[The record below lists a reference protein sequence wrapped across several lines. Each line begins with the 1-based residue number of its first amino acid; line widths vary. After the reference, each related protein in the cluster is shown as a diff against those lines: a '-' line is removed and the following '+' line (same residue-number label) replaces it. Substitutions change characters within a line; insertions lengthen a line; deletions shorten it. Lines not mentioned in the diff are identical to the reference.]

1 MFIVGCIL
9 LALLAFVF
17 AVWRGAERQEDD
29 RQAALLA
36 LYRARKE
43 ELEAEVAE
51 AGAVAELR
59 EDLDAALLDDWVDTP
74 QTGQG
79 GRAAATWTVA
89 AAIVAVLLA
98 GVVYWRIG
106 DPTAGDLIGVQAVL
120 HGDLEAAE
128 LELWG
133 DRLGARV
140 RARPQDAQSW
150 YLKGLVGLQT
160 ADYSAAAEAF
170 AQANAIQGNDPSIDM
185 YWLQARYMAA
195 NGRLDGLS
203 VKIAERLLEANPGN
217 ATVLELLAVERFRAA
232 DYPQALSL
240 LNRALSGSRNVERQV
255 ALVQMMDQVR
265 VHMPAGEGPGINV
278 AVRAASGAPTDATVF
293 VVARPVGGGMPFAVV
308 RRPALLLPFDVRLD
322 DYVSMNPA
330 LPLSSTQQVEV
341 VVRLSRSGQA
351 MAAAGDWQWTSAPV
365 DLSAGEAPALE
376 AVLEPPAQGAG
387 GGR

>member
-1 MFIVGCIL
+1 MFIVACVL
-9 LALLAFVF
+9 LAVLAFAF
-17 AVWRGAERQEDD
+17 AVWRGREALVDD

-36 LYRARKE
+36 LYRARRD
-43 ELEAEVAE
+43 ELEAEVAD
-51 AGAVAELR
+51 AGAAAELR
-59 EDLDAALLDDWVDTP
+59 EDLDAALLDDWVDDT
-74 QTGQG
+74 QG
-79 GRAAATWTVA
+79 GDSRKAAATWSMA
-89 AAIVAVLLA
+89 AALVAVLLS

-106 DPTAGDLIGVQAVL
+106 DPTAGGLVGVQAVL
-120 HGDLEAAE
+120 HGELEADE
-128 LELWG
+128 LALWA
-133 DRLGARV
+133 DRLAARL

-150 YLKGLVGLQT
+150 YLKGLVGLQSS
-160 ADYSAAAEAF
+160 DYSAAAEAF
-170 AQANAIQGNDPSIDM
+170 SQANAIQGNDPSIDM

-265 VHMPAGEGPGINV
+265 VHMTPGEGPGIDV
-278 AVRAASGAPTDATVF
+278 AVRAASGAPADATVF

-330 LPLSSTQQVEV
+330 MPLSSTSQVEV

-351 MAAAGDWQWTSAPV
+351 MAAAGDWQWVSPPI
-365 DLSAGEAPALE
+365 DLSAGEAGPLE
-376 AVLEPPAQGAG
+376 AVLEPPAQNAG
-387 GGR
+387 G